1 MGDLDYLVNNILS
14 RRWKKRYEIQPD
26 NVKKQIDELS
36 FRDLKEFQ
44 LRVIKRKRKYPEKG
58 DIFIVNPREN
68 LYFKGLVVNNHVCN
82 KNGDEQILIM
92 ISNVEYNS
100 MDEDI
105 TNFVFDIRN
114 LLIAP
119 ALVTTL
125 YWTRGFFYT
134 IGNVG
139 NISIKETYGFYSLT
153 DIGFC
158 DEYGN
163 KVKQRPDIVGGFG
176 ITTDSGI
183 AYEINRELIIKE
195 QGVNTVAKQWDFL
208 SS

>member
-1 MGDLDYLVNNILS
+1 M
-14 RRWKKRYEIQPD
+14 
-26 NVKKQIDELS
+26 
-36 FRDLKEFQ
+36 
-44 LRVIKRKRKYPEKG
+44 
-58 DIFIVNPREN
+58 
-68 LYFKGLVVNNHVCN
+68 VVNNHVCN

-105 TNFVFDIRN
+105 INFVFDIRN

-163 KVKQRPDIVGGFG
+163 KVKQRPDILGGFG